1 MGSGLGGPFQ
11 KVGAGFVPGRAFFDE
26 QGHAVAAVDPGIFA
40 VIFAIMLDEM
50 SAVRAEFFLHW

>member
-1 MGSGLGGPFQ
+1 M
-11 KVGAGFVPGRAFFDE
+11 GAGFVPGRAFFDE
-26 QGHAVAAVDPGIFA
+26 QGRAVAAVDPGIFA